1 MSEGLEHSVAASTR
15 LSEVDGEA
23 GRLTISGYAV
33 DDLAPAATF
42 EEVAYLLLN
51 ARLPAPDER
60 VRFGR
65 ELAARRELPRVA
77 IDVLRG
83 AAAEHAKGMPFVGF
97 KTAPHSHSGAQPRS
111 P

>member
-1 MSEGLEHSVAASTR
+1 MSEGLEHIVAASTR

-83 AAAEHAKGMPFVGF
+83 QLRLVEAHIAASKMGKLVKDANVKAE
-97 KTAPHSHSGAQPRS
+97 
-111 P
+111 